1 MPLKLGREF
10 CLAPWYVHIQSY
22 NVIITEFQCG
32 FLTGATFGFVDVL
45 RDSKAMS
52 AKTSVGTAK
61 VLRFGYMFAG

>member
-1 MPLKLGREF
+1 M
-10 CLAPWYVHIQSY
+10 HIRSY
-22 NVIITEFQCG
+22 DVIITEFQCG